1 LELIVLVIALALALG
16 NSASDLPAT
25 STFDDQAFCAQM
37 RASAAR
43 DDTRPGT
50 IIDRTTTHGGV
61 FVDCDR
67 RLVDMRTMLGRPVT
81 KAWLRAQQRYWGD
94 DMCAEPAVSE
104 ATSNGWK
111 VTATIVANGKTIAI
125 FQARCPDVSR

>member
-1 LELIVLVIALALALG
+1 MLVIALALALG
-16 NSASDLPAT
+16 NPTFDSPTT
-25 STFDDQAFCAQM
+25 STFDDHAFCAQM
-37 RASAAR
+37 QASAAR

-50 IIDRTTTHGGV
+50 IIDRKTTHGGV
-61 FVDCDR
+61 LVDCER
-67 RLVDMRTMLGRPVT
+67 RLVDMRTMLDRRVT
-81 KAWLRAQQRYWGD
+81 KAWLRTQQRYWGD

-125 FQARCPDVSR
+125 FEARCPDVSR